1 VEIAKNVGVLCR
13 RDEERPGRAPRT
25 EIVKLGEKLR
35 RDVLATLR
43 I

>member
-1 VEIAKNVGVLCR
+1 MKNDQAAAR
-13 RDEERPGRAPRT
+13 RRALTDLRT

-35 RDVLATLR
+35 RDVLAPLR